1 MANTGLNKHVF
12 QTSGCK
18 KKKKKKNAVAICGN
32 NLLVKFKDL
41 RTGVFYGSVS
51 LFLR

>member
-1 MANTGLNKHVF
+1 MYFRRLAV
-12 QTSGCK
+12 K
-18 KKKKKKNAVAICGN
+18 KKEEKNAVAICGH
-32 NLLVKFKDL
+32 NLLVKFKDI